1 MVIAKPGQHIVP
13 PKGDASRQAV
23 AALRGYG
30 YQIYASALAWL
41 ALGDGETLHL
51 EVAEDFAVATRDA
64 IAGTQVK
71 DTAPSGAVTL
81 RSAGVRAAIDSFVDL
96 VLRNPGRQV
105 SLYYLTTSKL
115 GIERSAED
123 RVGEDAALAYWRRAA
138 AGADVKPLR
147 VMLGRLELAHATRSH
162 LEAMSDEEF
171 RAGFLAR
178 IHWHCGAPGLHDVRA
193 DLVAG
198 MVEYVGTNR
207 GLSSHVG
214 RDLVPAVVEQVLLT
228 VVSEGVRRLRRADL
242 LTLVDEA
249 SRVSVPIEQLSKAF
263 GGLGGAGGFVRS
275 PLLLPAAELPLPGL
289 LVPRTGLV
297 ATIDTLRASSGAVFV
312 VGATGLGK
320 SLAARLVAARAG
332 TSWSIV
338 DFRGLN
344 AVDAAAR
351 ISLLLGEL
359 AASPPTGLILDDL
372 NEVEDRGVRDMTAR
386 LLAALAR
393 RDATAIVTAYSAPA
407 PSTLHGLAARALPVV
422 EVGYLSEG
430 EVATLVAEAGGETK
444 YAGAIH
450 RAASLGHPQLAMAMV
465 QRLSQLGWGRAALA
479 ALLGGAQAD
488 DVAGER
494 RAARQRLMAA
504 MPTDSTRLLLRMS
517 MVEGGFDRALALEV
531 AELSPQVPLAGLMLD
546 RLVGPWIEPL
556 RRDRL
561 RVSPLLEGAASEVLS
576 ESECRAIHRCVAER
590 ILGRRTLSVLDAEPL
605 LRHALGS
612 EDAGLIFAFA
622 NSILTCDEDIL
633 GMLAPFVG
641 TLQRF
646 ACATPILP
654 GDPRLA
660 AMLRFA
666 QLLVLLPRG
675 SAEDV
680 RRCWRALER
689 ERADIAEPELF
700 ECAVLCKL
708 LMHERAGS
716 IFPEWHDLLFRADA
730 LARSNERFAAAN
742 AEHARSG
749 GTPDIT
755 GVLLASQMRSIRTVA
770 SFRVLMERM
779 DQEPPDVRQRCL
791 SAFVP
796 GRSDLAILVNQGW
809 LHEVPEPD
817 FDWERAGDDYEA
829 CAGIAMSWG
838 NASLAVRCAI
848 ARAICLDE
856 SGGDAD
862 RALACLDDAAHR
874 FGADVALVRARAKVH
889 WRRRDH
895 ATALPLLAAAAEAG
909 GQDPLERLY
918 IAREAGI
925 SAAELGD
932 WPDAERWFGH
942 ARAAAAHLPQAS
954 VRASV
959 IGLLADMGH
968 AACRSG
974 AYARALD
981 RFREAARLLPTIDPD
996 GTLAEAYCH
1005 RIVRNGVYWFLRT
1018 VSGIA
1023 DPDDRDVAYP
1033 AGCGSKPNPSEEIR
1047 SHPVGRLDYAFYLLA
1062 QVDLI
1067 LSEPTGYHLSFRDD
1081 LIGGPILS
1089 AEISLAIVQIR
1100 NAIARRDSRDF
1111 VARVLQHA
1119 ATSSLVRSGISPEAL
1134 DATEEPLRGM
1144 IPATTLDARSSQD
1157 EHGAAEDFVLTFA
1170 VVAALA
1176 SDFKAVD
1183 RAAEAGLA
1191 AAELEPLHP
1200 LFRRMAGATDR
1211 PTTEREGLASAIHT
1225 MRADLRWNPQ
1235 ALLWCGIWLML
1246 HLRWTSLR
1254 NDTAGQI
1261 VGWIFRHWARL
1272 VTDGRF
1278 LLASP
1283 ALSVPPIEGVL
1294 KRPERTQAAAA
1305 RLLLAARLSAASEV
1319 PSTISELLEEMA
1331 AADDL
1336 LG

>member
-1 MVIAKPGQHIVP
+1 M
-13 PKGDASRQAV
+13 
-23 AALRGYG
+23 
-30 YQIYASALAWL
+30 
-41 ALGDGETLHL
+41 LHL
-51 EVAEDFAVATRDA
+51 EVAEDFAVATRHA

-81 RSAGVRAAIDSFVDL
+81 RSAGVRSAIDSFVDL
-96 VLRNPGRQV
+96 VLRNPGRPV
-105 SLYYLTTSKL
+105 SLHYLTTSRL
-115 GIERSAED
+115 GTERSAAD
-123 RVGEDAALAYWRRAA
+123 RVGEEAALTYWRRAA
-138 AGADVKPLR
+138 AGADVRPLR
-147 VMLGRLELAHATRSH
+147 VMLGRLELAQVTRSH

-198 MVEYVGTNR
+198 MVEYVGTSR

-214 RDLVPAVVEQVLLT
+214 RDLVPAVVERVLLT
-228 VVSEGVRRLRRADL
+228 VVSEGARRLRRADL

-249 SRVSVPIEQLSKAF
+249 SRVSVPLEQLSKAF
-263 GGLGGAGGFVRS
+263 GGTGGVRGFVRS
-275 PLLLPAAELPLPGL
+275 SLLLPATELPLPEL
-289 LVPRTGLV
+289 LVPRTELV
-297 ATIDTLRASSGAVFV
+297 ADIDTLRVSTGAVFV

-332 TSWSIV
+332 TAWSIV
-338 DFRGLN
+338 DFRDLN
-344 AVDAAAR
+344 AVDTAAR
-351 ISLLLGEL
+351 LSLLLGEL
-359 AASPPTGLILDDL
+359 AASPPTGMILDDL

-393 RDATAIVTAYSAPA
+393 RDVTAIVTAYSAPA

-422 EVGYLSEG
+422 EVGYLSER
-430 EVATLVAEAGGETK
+430 EVATLVAEAGGESK
-444 YAGAIH
+444 YAGPIH
-450 RAASLGHPQLAMAMV
+450 RAASLGHPQLTIAIV
-465 QRLSQLGWGRAALA
+465 QRLSQAGWGRGALA
-479 ALLGGAQAD
+479 ALLGGAQGG

-504 MPTDSTRLLLRMS
+504 MPVDSTRLLLRMS
-517 MVEGGFDRALALEV
+517 LVEGGFDRALALAV
-531 AELSPQVPLAGLMLD
+531 AELSPQVPLAGMVLD

-576 ESECRAIHRCVAER
+576 ESERRAIHRCVAER

-612 EDAGLIFAFA
+612 EDAGQIFAFA
-622 NSILTCDEDIL
+622 NSILTCDEDTL

-641 TLQRF
+641 TLQRLAF
-646 ACATPILP
+646 SAPILP

-680 RRCWRALER
+680 RRCWRALDG
-689 ERADIAEPELF
+689 ERADIVAPELF

-716 IFPEWHDLLFRADA
+716 IFPEWPDFLIRADA
-730 LARSNERFAAAN
+730 LARSSERFAAAS

-770 SFRVLMERM
+770 SFRVLMERI
-779 DQEPPDVRQRCL
+779 DREPPDVRERCL

-796 GRSDLAILVNQGW
+796 GRSDLSILVNQGW
-809 LHEVPEPD
+809 LHELLEPA
-817 FDWERAGDDYEA
+817 FDWARAGDDYEA

-856 SGGDAD
+856 GGGDQD
-862 RALACLDDAAHR
+862 RALACLDDAARR
-874 FGADVALVRARAKVH
+874 FGPDVALVRARAKVH

-932 WPDAERWFGH
+932 WPDAERWFGR
-942 ARAAAAHLPQAS
+942 ARAAAAHFPQAS
-954 VRASV
+954 VRASA

-974 AYARALD
+974 AHARALD
-981 RFREAARLLPTIDPD
+981 RFLEATRLLPTVDPG
-996 GTLAEAYCH
+996 GTLTEAYCH
-1005 RIVRNGVYWFLRT
+1005 RIVRNGVFWLLRT
-1018 VSGIA
+1018 VSGVA
-1023 DPDDRDVAYP
+1023 DPEDRDVAYL
-1033 AGCGSKPNPSEEIR
+1033 AGCGSKPDPMEEIR
-1047 SHPVGRLDYAFYLLA
+1047 SHPVGHLDYAFYLLA
-1062 QVDLI
+1062 QADLE
-1067 LSEPTGYHLSFRDD
+1067 LVEPTGYHVSFRED
-1081 LIGGPILS
+1081 LTGGPILF
-1089 AEISLAIVQIR
+1089 AEISLAIVQVR
-1100 NAIARRDSRDF
+1100 NAIARHDPRDF

-1119 ATSSLVRSGISPEAL
+1119 ATSSLVRSGISPESL
-1134 DATEEPLRGM
+1134 DATEEPVRGV

-1157 EHGAAEDFVLTFA
+1157 ERGAAEDFVLTFA
-1170 VVAALA
+1170 VAAALA
-1176 SDFKAVD
+1176 GDFGVVD
-1183 RAAEAGLA
+1183 SAAGAGLA
-1191 AAELEPLHP
+1191 AAELETLHP
-1200 LFRRMAGATDR
+1200 LFRRMAGATGR
-1211 PTTEREGLASAIHT
+1211 MTTEREGLASAIHT
-1225 MRADLRWNPQ
+1225 MRADLRGNPP
-1235 ALLWCGIWLML
+1235 ALLWCGIWLVL

-1254 NDTAGQI
+1254 DATVGPT

-1283 ALSVPPIEGVL
+1283 ALSVPPIEAVL

-1305 RLLLAARLSAASEV
+1305 RLLLAARLGAASEV
-1319 PSTISELLEEMA
+1319 PPSISQLLDEMA
-1331 AADDL
+1331 AAD
-1336 LG
+1336 GPPG